1 MKRAT
6 TSLMLATLAFT
17 GAQLARAADGA
28 YAPPHR
34 LVDYSNVDLSTIEGV
49 KDMYVRLHIAAEKV
63 CSDLDGPYLSLRYAC
78 VHDAMSNAVQSVDK
92 PLLTWYYTRRDG
104 GSELATVAKAK

>member
-6 TSLMLATLAFT
+6 SSLLLAALALT
-17 GAQLARAADGA
+17 GAQLIRAADGA
-28 YAPPHR
+28 HAPPHL

-49 KDMYVRLHIAAEKV
+49 KDMYGRLHTAAEKV
-63 CSDLDGPYLSLRYAC
+63 CNDLDGQYLSLRYAC
-78 VHDAMSNAVQSVDK
+78 VRDAMSNAVQSVNK